1 MAYGTAIARGV
12 LGDPSAQARGRR
24 TDDWNRKEPREK
36 PMKDVP
42 LRKWPSHSA
51 AVSDMKEKLKEKK
64 KEWSDETDPDLK
76 AQYKQEWRNG
86 FDAYETTKAQLQQ
99 MRNAYHQQWL
109 QAVEEMENVPENVQ
123 RSRKGSGLGNM
134 LDRNDKYITGSQ
146 IYKDLRDN
154 SVKLDSWKVGAEA
167 PNFRA
172 WQQSTKE
179 ASTTQDGYD
188 QYTINQDEGGDLGYL
203 APGATSLDQ
212 MPLMIYPGS
221 YHFYQQS
228 YAESNGDTS
237 ATQGFAEAGGNTEFE
252 NKTTE
257 LDPQADPL
265 LTNQNPP
272 ERANG
277 GTVGKRYKFD
287 INGDLID

>member
-12 LGDPSAQARGRR
+12 LGDPSAQARGKR
-24 TDDWNRKEPREK
+24 TAGFNRKEPREK

-42 LRKWPSHSA
+42 LRKWDSHSKA
-51 AVSDMKEKLKEKK
+51 LDEMKNKLKEHKK
-64 KEWSDETDPDLK
+64 KWMDEPDPDLK
-76 AQYKQEWRNG
+76 ATYKQEWRNG

-109 QAVEEMENVPENVQ
+109 QSVEEMENVPENVQ
-123 RSRKGSGLGNM
+123 RSRRGSGLGNM

-154 SVKLDSWKVGAEA
+154 SVKLDSWEVGQEA
-167 PNFRA
+167 PNFRS
-172 WQQSTKE
+172 WKQSPVYGEKT
-179 ASTTQDGYD
+179 ADGYG
-188 QYTINQDEGGDLGYL
+188 QFTLNQDKGGDLGYL
-203 APGATSLDQ
+203 EPGASSLDQ
-212 MPLMIYPGS
+212 MPLMIYPGR

-228 YAESNGDTS
+228 YAETNGDTS
-237 ATQGFAEAGGNTEFE
+237 PTQGYSELGGNTEFE

-257 LDPQADPL
+257 LNPQADPI
-265 LTNQNPP
+265 LTNQNLP
-272 ERANG
+272 EKANG